1 MWAITLFVSPSYNQ
15 PTCSTQTVLVMFLV
29 PIKVSDLYKHEGLI
43 AIWPL
48 WLLFCL
54 GVSTAYGVIL
64 VLRAT
69 EYAAD
74 EASFSRTSTMLLH
87 HTDMH
92 KVLWTPFKGIPP
104 LPLTLGTFER
114 STRWTR
120 AKWTAERKM
129 NRVARQVHKA
139 MRVAKVA
146 LVFLLPPLPDKQ
158 SKRDYRP
165 RRRVWIGNAIAVLL
179 YLCSSLVS
187 TPFSHAKI

>member
-1 MWAITLFVSPSYNQ
+1 MI
-15 PTCSTQTVLVMFLV
+15 FLV
-29 PIKVSDLYKHEGLI
+29 PMKVSDLYKHKGLI

-74 EASFSRTSTMLLH
+74 EASFSRTSTMLLYRA
-87 HTDMH
+87 DMD
-92 KVLWTPFKGIPP
+92 KALWTPFKGIPP
-104 LPLTLGTFER
+104 LPLTLGTFEQ

-120 AKWTAERKM
+120 AKWTAQRKM
-129 NRVARQVHKA
+129 NRAARQARKA
-139 MRVAKVA
+139 LRVAKVA

-165 RRRVWIGNAIAVLL
+165 RRRLWIGNAIAILCVLMFVAGE
-179 YLCSSLVS
+179 CSV
-187 TPFSHAKI
+187 FSRIFL